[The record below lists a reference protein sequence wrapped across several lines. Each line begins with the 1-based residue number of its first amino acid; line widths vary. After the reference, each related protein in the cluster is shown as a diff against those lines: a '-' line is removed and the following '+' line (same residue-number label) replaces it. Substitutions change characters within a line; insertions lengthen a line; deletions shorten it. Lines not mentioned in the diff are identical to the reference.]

1 MIPRQLIGVDV
12 EHAIVAVDT
21 TERAS
26 MFQAA
31 SQWKDAYSSTLI
43 ESAISH
49 GATEWAWIEHRHGV
63 LEAAGVPLRDDDPT
77 AGGAHQ
83 RREVA

>member
-1 MIPRQLIGVDV
+1 M
-12 EHAIVAVDT
+12 AVMG
-21 TERAS
+21 EWWS
-26 MFQAA
+26 IEVFHGEFQAA

-63 LEAAGVPLRDDDPT
+63 VFEVQFPEE
-77 AGGAHQ
+77 AGG
-83 RREVA
+83 RLSGRCPPPWPRSTRCPIR